1 MNVYLNIKMEN
12 NSSGKK
18 KKGVSWV
25 VDKIPQPVPDSLWS
39 SGDMDTAS
47 GD

>member
-1 MNVYLNIKMEN
+1 MNVYLNIKNGN

-25 VDKIPQPVPDSLWS
+25 VDKFLNLFLIALWS